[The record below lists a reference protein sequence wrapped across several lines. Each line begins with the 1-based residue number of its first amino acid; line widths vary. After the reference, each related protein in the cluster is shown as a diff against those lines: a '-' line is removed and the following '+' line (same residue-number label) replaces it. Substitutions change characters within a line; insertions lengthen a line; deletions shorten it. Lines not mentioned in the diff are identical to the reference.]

1 MFCARPGE
9 NVSIDNSSEDLQ
21 LGVLVGGGRWGVWDP
36 AIRETCYLEPT
47 SLYVVRWRGMLG
59 RKLVL

>member
-21 LGVLVGGGRWGVWDP
+21 LGVLVGGGRCGT
-36 AIRETCYLEPT
+36 RQ
-47 SLYVVRWRGMLG
+47 
-59 RKLVL
+59 